1 MTGPRSRTRATASV
15 AVVAIAVVVVAIS
28 VLFVV
33 RPRDGADASPT
44 PIGSL
49 VGSLG
54 LPASGTPVP
63 SGSGSGPSGSAP
75 TASPAVVASGSN
87 GTATTIDPTLLAVL
101 PPNIDGVAIAE
112 DPDTEQQDAAD
123 PSNGTDLAALAVAV
137 AVDDASGD
145 LAVASVVH
153 VRPGVFS
160 DAYFSD
166 WRSTFDTGACSQ
178 AGGVSAHG
186 TAVIAGR
193 DAFTATCAGGLVT
206 YHVHLTD
213 RDLIVSV
220 SSLGQRQF
228 GRLIL
233 EGLR

>member
-1 MTGPRSRTRATASV
+1 MSGPRQRTPAAGL
-15 AVVAIAVVVVAIS
+15 AVVAIAVIVVAIS
-28 VLFVV
+28 VLFVA
-33 RPRDGADASPT
+33 RPGDGAGATPT

-54 LPASGTPVP
+54 LPATGTPGVSAPGVSASASVP
-63 SGSGSGPSGSAP
+63 SGSPGS
-75 TASPAVVASGSN
+75 VASGSG
-87 GTATTIDPTLLAVL
+87 GTGTTIDPTLLAAL
-101 PPNIDGVAIAE
+101 PLTVDGVTLAE
-112 DPDTEQQDAAD
+112 DKDTERQDASD
-123 PSNGTDLAALAVAV
+123 PMNGADLAGLAVAV

-153 VRPGVFS
+153 VRPGIFS
-160 DAYFSD
+160 DAYYSD

-186 TAVIAGR
+186 SAVIAGR

-206 YHVHLTD
+206 YHVHLDD

-233 EGLR
+233 EGIR

>member
-1 MTGPRSRTRATASV
+1 
-15 AVVAIAVVVVAIS
+15 VVAIAVVVVAIS
-28 VLFVV
+28 VLVV
-33 RPRDGADASPT
+33 ARPGDGAGATPT

-54 LPASGTPVP
+54 LPATGTPGVSAPGVSASASVP
-63 SGSGSGPSGSAP
+63 SGSPGS
-75 TASPAVVASGSN
+75 VASGSG
-87 GTATTIDPTLLAVL
+87 GTGTTIDPTLLAAL
-101 PPNIDGVAIAE
+101 PLTVDGVTLAE
-112 DPDTEQQDAAD
+112 DKDTERPDASD
-123 PSNGTDLAALAVAV
+123 PMNGADLAGLAVAV

-153 VRPGVFS
+153 VRPGIFS
-160 DAYFSD
+160 DAYYSD

-186 TAVIAGR
+186 SAVIAGR

-206 YHVHLTD
+206 YHVHLDD

-233 EGLR
+233 EGIR